1 MSCGEDGTVIFDTDM
16 FIWVQRGNS
25 KAAGIMEATD
35 NKYLSIQTY
44 MELLQDAKNKN
55 QHKYVKDFL
64 SSFAFEVLPLT
75 ENIGHRAAIYVEEY
89 ALSSGIRSGDAL
101 IASTAVENNMTL
113 VSSNKKHFKIINELE
128 FQSFSP

>member
-1 MSCGEDGTVIFDTDM
+1 MIFDTDM

-25 KAAGIMEATD
+25 KAAEIMEATD
-35 NKYLSIQTY
+35 KKHLSIQTY
-44 MELLQDAKNKN
+44 MELLQGAKNKN
-55 QHKYVKDFL
+55 HHKNVKDFL

-89 ALSSGIRSGDAL
+89 ALSSGVRSGDAL

-128 FQSFSP
+128 FQAFSP